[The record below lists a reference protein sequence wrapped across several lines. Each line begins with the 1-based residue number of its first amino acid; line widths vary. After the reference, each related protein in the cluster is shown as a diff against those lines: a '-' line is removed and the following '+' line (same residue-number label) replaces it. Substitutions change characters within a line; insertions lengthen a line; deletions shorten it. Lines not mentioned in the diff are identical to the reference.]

1 MGIIVF
7 ACKEL
12 GSLDPSKD
20 LKLKITYKAADS
32 FIEAQIKNA
41 VSGNLITSDVTIE
54 ILGAQ
59 AANVINFEGEAK
71 SKYTKK
77 GPSFY
82 IGFRNVIPSQTSPVK
97 FKVLISADG
106 YLSNSRDIVLT
117 NAQNSP
123 IEISLVKIDTPPVGS
138 AIKQGNVSVT
148 ASGASQ
154 STTLEVVNNQQATTV
169 AVNQG
174 TIMNDSKGN
183 AVTGNLTT
191 TVAIFSG
198 TSTEALKSLPG
209 GSAIVLAKDKDGKSN
224 VSAALVPLAFAEIT
238 IKSSSGAV
246 VTNFTKPISISFG
259 IDPSTINP
267 TTKEKVEVGDSF
279 SVYTYSN
286 ANGAWTYEKEGKV
299 ISKNDKLFVSFETDH
314 LSGFLIGEAKT
325 TLKTIQVN
333 LTVEGTTSTSIANG
347 SGFDYDI
354 YYKSSGSTTETLYS
368 GRFSSPNGTPVK
380 LTSSIQLPDGIES
393 MRVVFNHPI
402 SGKKTDLTVPNPN
415 SNQIDLSVPLGVASL
430 PKLKTI
436 SITVSCPNGR
446 LDIQPNGVGIE
457 YNYNTTPGNSEKWI
471 YAGNVNTDPADGKI
485 KLITNLPDNTNLLF
499 RAIAYPDYTQVVN
512 TGAST
517 SFAAEIKLPKTN
529 KLCQ

>member
-59 AANVINFEGEAK
+59 AANVITFEGEAK

-82 IGFRNVIPSQTSPVK
+82 IGLRNVIPTQTSPVK
-97 FKVLISADG
+97 LKVLISADG

-123 IEISLVKIDTPPVGS
+123 IEIALVKIDSPPVGS

-154 STTLEVVNNQQATTV
+154 STTLEVANGQQATII
-169 AVNQG
+169 AVDQG
-174 TIMNDSKGN
+174 TIMKDIKGN

-191 TVAIFSG
+191 TVATFSG
-198 TSTEALKSLPG
+198 TSAGAVSSFPG
-209 GSAIVLAKDKDGKSN
+209 GSAVVLAKDSDGKTN
-224 VSAALVPLAFAEIT
+224 VSASLVPIAFADIT
-238 IKSSSGAV
+238 IKSSGGAE
-246 VTNFTKPISISFG
+246 VTNFTKPIAISFE
-259 IDPSTINP
+259 IAPNTINP
-267 TTKEKVEVGDSF
+267 VTKSVVKEGDSF
-279 SVYTYSN
+279 SVYSYSN
-286 ANGAWTYEKEGKV
+286 AVGAWTYDKEGTV
-299 ISKNDKLFVSFETDH
+299 ITKNGKLFVTFGSDH
-314 LSGFLIGEAKT
+314 LSWFTIGVKFVGPKSVE
-325 TLKTIQVN
+325 IN
-333 LTVEGTTSTSIANG
+333 LTIDGTTNDSFSPG
-347 SGFDYDI
+347 SGIDCQIFCTIDGLPAQFRGRL
-354 YYKSSGSTTETLYS
+354 SNSTT
-368 GRFSSPNGTPVK
+368 TPAKFTNVGD
-380 LTSSIQLPDGIES
+380 LPENIQT
-393 MRVVFNHPI
+393 MRVVFNHPLT
-402 SGKKTDLTVPNPN
+402 GKQTDLTVPNPN
-415 SNQIDLSVPLGVASL
+415 SNKINLSVPLGLNSV

-436 SITVSCPNGR
+436 SITVSCPNGK
-446 LDIQPNGVGIE
+446 LEIEPQGVGIE
-457 YNYNTTPGNSEKWI
+457 YNYNTTPGNSDKWI
-471 YAGNVNTDPADGKI
+471 YAGNVNTVADGTI

-499 RAIAYPDYTQVVN
+499 RAIAYPEYTQVVN

-517 SFAAEIKLPKTN
+517 SFAAVINLPKSN
-529 KLCQ
+529 SLCK